1 VVFAVGTTGN
11 KFGRPRNTGHR
22 QKLFNNLV
30 LPHKEKLINQAV
42 EMALNGNEAMLKL
55 FLERMLP
62 TKPIDD
68 PIDIALP
75 DKDLTQ
81 ADILLEVGANI
92 ITAISANEITP
103 EQGKTF
109 LDVISAQRKNI
120 EAGVLTE
127 RVTEIEFLL
136 NLRQEK
142 KRAQS

>member
-1 VVFAVGTTGN
+1 MVFAVGTTGN